1 MTVEV
6 RRAETD
12 AERADAL
19 AVRRAVFVEEQGVPE
34 PLEVDGRDDESVHFV
49 VYAESETESEGR
61 DADPSER
68 DDADNPGPDD
78 RRPIGAGRLREVG
91 DGVGKVERIA
101 VLKPR
106 RGEGV
111 GRAIMRTLEAT
122 AVDEGLSKLVM
133 HAQTPVEGFYRD
145 LGYETTSD
153 EFEEAGI
160 AHVEM
165 AKSLA

>member
-19 AVRRAVFVEEQGVPE
+19 EVRRAVFVEEQGVPE
-34 PLEVDGRDDESVHFV
+34 DLEMDGRDGESIHFV
-49 VYAESETESEGR
+49 AY
-61 DADPSER
+61 DADAAAGESSER
-68 DDADNPGPDD
+68 DDADDPGPDN

-101 VLKPR
+101 VLQPH
-106 RGEGV
+106 RGEGA
-111 GRAIMRTLEAT
+111 GREIMRTLETT
-122 AVDEGLSKLVM
+122 AAERGLSKLVM
-133 HAQTPVEGFYRD
+133 HAQTPVEEFYRK

>member
-12 AERADAL
+12 AERADGI
-19 AVRRAVFVEEQGVPE
+19 AVRKTVFVEEQGVPE
-34 PLEVDGRDDESVHFV
+34 DLELDGKDDESLHFV
-49 VYAESETESEGR
+49 AYAEGESNEETL
-61 DADPSER
+61 A
-68 DDADNPGPDD
+68 DD
-78 RRPIGAGRLREVG
+78 RRPVGVGRLREVG
-91 DGVGKVERIA
+91 DRTGKVERIA
-101 VLKPR
+101 VLKAN

-122 AVDEGLSKLVM
+122 AAERGLSKLVM
-133 HAQTPVEGFYRD
+133 HAQTSVEEFYRD

-165 AKSLA
+165 EKSLE

>member
-19 AVRRAVFVEEQGVPE
+19 EVRRAVFVEEQGVPE
-34 PLEVDGRDDESVHFV
+34 DLEMDGRDGESIHFV
-49 VYAESETESEGR
+49 AY
-61 DADPSER
+61 DADAAAGESSER
-68 DDADNPGPDD
+68 DDADPGPDN

-91 DGVGKVERIA
+91 EGVAKVERIA
-101 VLKPR
+101 VLQPH

-111 GRAIMRTLEAT
+111 GREIMRTLEAT
-122 AVDEGLSKLVM
+122 ATERGLSELVM